1 MCLRKELKQI
11 TMKTEKESN
20 EKAGKW
26 ERKKEWKQKNNKII
40 RKYMMMNKVNDA
52 EKYKQGKY
60 MNKSRLEM
68 M

>member
-1 MCLRKELKQI
+1 MVI
-11 TMKTEKESN
+11 KTEKESN

-26 ERKKEWKQKNNKII
+26 DRKNERKQKNNKII
-40 RKYMMMNKVNDA
+40 RKYKMMNKVNDA
-52 EKYKQGKY
+52 EKNKQGKY